1 MSRIRR
7 DHRSGPERPSVR
19 SRLGR
24 AAFVVALFGT
34 GLGLGTWPGGVVLA
48 QPPATAVFVNELHY
62 DNAGSDANE
71 GVEVAGRAGTVLQGW
86 RIRPYNG
93 GTRGPYG
100 SIRWLS
106 GTIADQG
113 RGFGVRWF
121 AVPGLQNGPSDG
133 LALIDPNGRVVQF
146 LSYEGAFTA
155 VSGPATG
162 MVAQD
167 IGVAEG
173 PGVPAGRSLQLA
185 GRGSTYQEMVWEGPL
200 LHSRGLPNP
209 HQTLGV
215 VAEPGC
221 TITGSAGDDE
231 LVGSDDP
238 DRICGLDGND
248 ALIGLGGDDVID
260 GGDGDDLLE
269 GGAGADVLEGGA
281 GRDIAE
287 YGGATGSVTVHLELG
302 TATGAAGDDAL
313 AGIEDLFGSDLGD
326 DHLTGRDDQQNRL
339 VGRAGNDGLFGRGL
353 DDELFG
359 GPGNDWHEGGPGI
372 DLCDDVEGIDEYV
385 NCERRNGEGR
395 P

>member
-167 IGVAEG
+167 IGVAE
-173 PGVPAGRSLQLA
+173 ARGRS
-185 GRGSTYQEMVWEGPL
+185 
-200 LHSRGLPNP
+200 
-209 HQTLGV
+209 
-215 VAEPGC
+215 
-221 TITGSAGDDE
+221 
-231 LVGSDDP
+231 
-238 DRICGLDGND
+238 
-248 ALIGLGGDDVID
+248 
-260 GGDGDDLLE
+260 
-269 GGAGADVLEGGA
+269 
-281 GRDIAE
+281 
-287 YGGATGSVTVHLELG
+287 
-302 TATGAAGDDAL
+302 
-313 AGIEDLFGSDLGD
+313 
-326 DHLTGRDDQQNRL
+326 RDDR
-339 VGRAGNDGLFGRGL
+339 
-353 DDELFG
+353 
-359 GPGNDWHEGGPGI
+359 
-372 DLCDDVEGIDEYV
+372 CSS
-385 NCERRNGEGR
+385 
-395 P
+395 